1 MFWRFLCKIE
11 AFFGILRIG
20 MHPHPHDTPRDRRTE
35 RRRNA
40 PLLMQ
45 RGEIQGDD
53 SDGPILL
60 DQKSRR
66 SRSCTVVV
74 LVGAVTPVDS
84 V

>member
-1 MFWRFLCKIE
+1 
-11 AFFGILRIG
+11 
-20 MHPHPHDTPRDRRTE
+20 MHPHLHVTPRDRRTE

-45 RGEIQGDD
+45 RGERQGED
-53 SDGPILL
+53 SDGPVLS

-74 LVGAVTPVDS
+74 FVGAVTPVDS